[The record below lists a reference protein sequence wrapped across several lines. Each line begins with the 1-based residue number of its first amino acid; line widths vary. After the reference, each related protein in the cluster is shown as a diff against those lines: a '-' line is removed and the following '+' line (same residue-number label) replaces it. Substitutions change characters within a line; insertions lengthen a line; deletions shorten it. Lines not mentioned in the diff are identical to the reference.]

1 MGETPQAVDYV
12 CPFEA
17 TDQPACKRYI
27 LHLNLIP
34 GLEKIRPG
42 DVFTPAF
49 DVFRCMQDYLRI
61 NDLVEVHSDAWDIPY
76 VEAVIF
82 DRMRGN
88 GPFITKPSNLDWH
101 ENDRS
106 PNAEIENLLIN
117 PQPLYQHGRYAIPK
131 RSEATKRRKR
141 EVREVKPLPFGALE
155 RVKRGDDA
163 DLS

>member
-1 MGETPQAVDYV
+1 MGYPV
-12 CPFEA
+12 C
-17 TDQPACKRYI
+17 RGG
-27 LHLNLIP
+27 N
-34 GLEKIRPG
+34 IRP
-42 DVFTPAF
+42 DARERP
-49 DVFRCMQDYLRI
+49 
-61 NDLVEVHSDAWDIPY
+61 VHHETIKSRLA
-76 VEAVIF
+76 
-82 DRMRGN
+82 
-88 GPFITKPSNLDWH
+88 

-131 RSEATKRRKR
+131 RSEATKRRKH